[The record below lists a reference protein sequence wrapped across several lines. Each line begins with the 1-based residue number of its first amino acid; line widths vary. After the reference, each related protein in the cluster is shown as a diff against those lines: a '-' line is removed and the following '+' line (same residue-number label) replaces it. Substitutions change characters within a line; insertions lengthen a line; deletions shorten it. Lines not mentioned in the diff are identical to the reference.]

1 MYISKSTVDKSLFF
15 QLKNNFEVISTG
27 GNLGNFEFRTPAS
40 QLSPIPATIASSG
53 NATTLQLLARWALC
67 AVKVVRVDLNEDR
80 KPYNVHK
87 YNLYCQINIYDETG
101 SSVSY
106 VLERVKGENERYN
119 FKTTMLD
126 KKFLDIYTF
135 LFTKSETEL
144 PCY

>member
-1 MYISKSTVDKSLFF
+1 MKSLVLAILVTSNSEHQQVNCPLF
-15 QLKNNFEVISTG
+15 Q
-27 GNLGNFEFRTPAS
+27 
-40 QLSPIPATIASSG
+40 
-53 NATTLQLLARWALC
+53 QLLHRLVMQQLFSFWH
-67 AVKVVRVDLNEDR
+67 DEDG

-135 LFTKSETEL
+135 HFTKSETEL